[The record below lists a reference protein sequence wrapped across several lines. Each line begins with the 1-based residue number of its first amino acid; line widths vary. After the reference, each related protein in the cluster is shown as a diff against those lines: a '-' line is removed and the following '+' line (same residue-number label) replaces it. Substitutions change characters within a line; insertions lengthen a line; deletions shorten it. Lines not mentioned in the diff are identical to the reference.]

1 MAGGTQ
7 QDAAAETAARNINKE
22 DKTQKMAMELILKS
36 ADVTIPQAIENIQ
49 YLRQELAARLDYY
62 KTLVVTEDGIKDAK
76 ADRANLNK
84 LKAAIDDQRK
94 EVKKQTMAL
103 YEPLERE
110 CKELL
115 AMIDEPIAAIDSQL
129 KAFEEQK
136 KAAKYQ
142 ALTEFFA
149 KVNTLSFVKIEHV
162 LYPKW
167 ANAAAKLD
175 TLENLMSGNIQ
186 RIVDDYAEIKELYVD
201 SAMLTAILQRFE
213 QTRDKGAAL
222 AYAAEIERRE
232 KAEQERREREAAEK
246 ARREQEQREAAQ
258 IQRQPDEAVLHP
270 TIAPTPVRPT
280 PETIG
285 QAIFRVVGTRSQI
298 RALAAYMRE
307 NGISYVVLK

>member
-1 MAGGTQ
+1 MS
-7 QDAAAETAARNINKE
+7 
-22 DKTQKMAMELILKS
+22 MELILRN

-62 KTLVVTEDGIKDAK
+62 KGVIVTEDTIKDAK

-94 EVKKQTMAL
+94 EVKRQTMAL
-103 YEPLERE
+103 YEPLEKE

-115 AMIDEPIAAIDSQL
+115 SMIDEPIGVIDSQL
-129 KAFEEQK
+129 KAFDEQK

-149 KVNTLSFVKIEHV
+149 KVNTLDFVKIESV
-162 LYPKW
+162 LNPKW
-167 ANAAAKLD
+167 ANATAKLD
-175 TLENLMSGNIQ
+175 ALKDEMSGNIQ
-186 RIVDDYAEIKELYVD
+186 RIVDDYAEIKKLYAD
-201 SAMLTAILQRFE
+201 STMLTAILQRFE
-213 QTRDKGAAL
+213 QTRDKSAAL

-232 KAEQERREREAAEK
+232 KAEQERKEREAAEK

-258 IQRQPDEAVLHP
+258 IQRQPDEVVLNP
-270 TIAPTPVRPT
+270 TIAPAPAEPA
-280 PETIG
+280 PEPIG
-285 QAIFRVVGTRSQI
+285 QATFRVVGTRSQL

-307 NGISYVVLK
+307 NGIKYEVLK

>member
-1 MAGGTQ
+1 MP
-7 QDAAAETAARNINKE
+7 
-22 DKTQKMAMELILKS
+22 MELILRN

-94 EVKKQTMAL
+94 EVKRQTMAL
-103 YEPLERE
+103 YEPLEKE
-110 CKELL
+110 CRELL

-162 LYPKW
+162 LSPKW
-167 ANAAAKLD
+167 ANATAKLD
-175 TLENLMSGNIQ
+175 ALKDEMSGSIQ
-186 RIVDDYAEIKELYVD
+186 RIVDNYAEIKELYAD
-201 SAMLTAILQRFE
+201 STMLTAILQRFE

-246 ARREQEQREAAQ
+246 ARREQEQREAEQ
-258 IQRQPDEAVLHP
+258 IQRQPDEVVLHP
-270 TIAPTPVRPT
+270 TIVPTPTEPA
-280 PETIG
+280 PEPLG
-285 QAIFRVVGTRSQI
+285 QATFRVVGTRSQL
-298 RALAAYMRE
+298 RTLAAYMRE
-307 NGISYVVLK
+307 NGISYEVLK

>member
-1 MAGGTQ
+1 MS
-7 QDAAAETAARNINKE
+7 
-22 DKTQKMAMELILKS
+22 MELILRN

-62 KTLVVTEDGIKDAK
+62 KGVIVTEDTIKDAK

-94 EVKKQTMAL
+94 EVKRQTMAL
-103 YEPLERE
+103 YEPLEKE

-115 AMIDEPIAAIDSQL
+115 SMIDEPIGVIDSQL
-129 KAFEEQK
+129 KAFDEQK

-149 KVNTLSFVKIEHV
+149 KVNTLDFVKIENV
-162 LYPKW
+162 LSPKW
-167 ANAAAKLD
+167 ANATSKLD
-175 TLENLMSGNIQ
+175 ALKDEMSGNIQ
-186 RIVDDYAEIKELYVD
+186 RIVDDYADIKKLYAE
-201 SAMLTAILQRFE
+201 SPLLTAILQRFE

-246 ARREQEQREAAQ
+246 AHREQEQREAEQ
-258 IQRQPDEAVLHP
+258 IQRQPDEAIMHP
-270 TIAPTPVRPT
+270 TIAPIPAEPA
-280 PETIG
+280 PEPIG
-285 QAIFRVVGTRSQI
+285 QATFRVIGTRSQL
-298 RALAAYMRE
+298 RTLAAYMRE
-307 NGISYVVLK
+307 NGIKYEVLK

>member
-1 MAGGTQ
+1 MS
-7 QDAAAETAARNINKE
+7 
-22 DKTQKMAMELILKS
+22 MELILKS

-62 KTLVVTEDGIKDAK
+62 KTLIVTEDGIKDAK

-94 EVKKQTMAL
+94 EVKRQTMAL

-115 AMIDEPIAAIDSQL
+115 AMIDEPIAAIDCQL
-129 KAFEEQK
+129 KAFDEQK

-162 LYPKW
+162 LSPKW
-167 ANAAAKLD
+167 ANATAKLD
-175 TLENLMSGNIQ
+175 ALKDEMSGSIQ
-186 RIVDDYAEIKELYVD
+186 RIVDDYAEIKKLYAD
-201 SAMLTAILQRFE
+201 STMLTAILQRFE

-270 TIAPTPVRPT
+270 TIEPAPVRPA
-280 PETIG
+280 PEPLG
-285 QAIFRVVGTRSQI
+285 QATFRVVGTRSQL
-298 RALAAYMRE
+298 RALATYMRE
-307 NGISYVVLK
+307 NNIKYEVLK